1 MDTWTYTREGELY
14 HHGIKG
20 QKWGVRRFQNKD
32 GSLTPAGKKRYDEYG
47 MRYGI
52 KAEYDKSK
60 MDEDVI
66 LKKGTHIQNISS
78 DSARDVSKDRP
89 IYGAHTKH
97 DKDAYGGRFAKAVD
111 TRYGIAIKNDL
122 VLLKDVKVASQKQA
136 VETFME
142 MYKKDP
148 KGVAESIGR
157 AHAEMYILQN
167 NMPSTYR
174 EMVAS
179 RITNAYMEKG
189 ENWVKSKGYVVFNES
204 MVSVKESEA
213 RNKYYDL
220 LIKKGYGA
228 IRDINDIND
237 GYADDPVIFI
247 NAKSTMK
254 NVNHRELTITE
265 MEIAKARYEYDKARR
280 FDDPLQRAVS
290 TKSAKRNLK
299 VAEKNSSVNKR
310 DSYIKRRAKLDKM
323 VKEYIR
329 KHPNTNLTQSEIE
342 EMLQREDR

>member
-167 NMPSTYR
+167 NYH
-174 EMVAS
+174 
-179 RITNAYMEKG
+179 
-189 ENWVKSKGYVVFNES
+189 
-204 MVSVKESEA
+204 
-213 RNKYYDL
+213 
-220 LIKKGYGA
+220 KK
-228 IRDINDIND
+228 
-237 GYADDPVIFI
+237 F
-247 NAKSTMK
+247 S
-254 NVNHRELTITE
+254 
-265 MEIAKARYEYDKARR
+265 
-280 FDDPLQRAVS
+280 
-290 TKSAKRNLK
+290 
-299 VAEKNSSVNKR
+299 
-310 DSYIKRRAKLDKM
+310 
-323 VKEYIR
+323 
-329 KHPNTNLTQSEIE
+329 
-342 EMLQREDR
+342 

>member
-1 MDTWTYTREGELY
+1 MNTWTCTRQGELY

-60 MDEDVI
+60 MDKDVI

-78 DSARDVSKDRP
+78 DGARDVSNDRP

-122 VLLKDVKVASQKQA
+122 VLLKDVKIASQKQA

-142 MYKKDP
+142 MYDKDP

-157 AHAEMYILQN
+157 AHAEMYVLQN
-167 NMPSTYR
+167 NMPSVYR

-179 RITNAYMEKG
+179 RIANAYMVKG

-254 NVNHRELTITE
+254 NVKHRELTIAE

-280 FDDPLQRAVS
+280 FDDPLQRAAS
-290 TKSAKRNLK
+290 TKSAKRDLK
-299 VAEKNSSVNKR
+299 TAEKNSGVKKQ

-329 KHPNTNLTQSEIE
+329 KHPNTKLTQSEIE
-342 EMLQREDR
+342 EMLQEER

>member
-1 MDTWTYTREGELY
+1 MSTWICTRQNELT

-47 MRYGI
+47 MRYGV

-78 DSARDVSKDRP
+78 DGARDVSKDRP

-136 VETFME
+136 VDTFME

-157 AHAEMYILQN
+157 AHAEMTVLQN
-167 NMPSTYR
+167 NMPASYKDW
-174 EMVAS
+174 VAD
-179 RITNAYMEKG
+179 RITQAYLNSG

-254 NVNHRELTITE
+254 NVKNRELTIAE

-290 TKSAKRNLK
+290 TKSAKRDLK
-299 VAEKNSSVNKR
+299 TAEKNSGVKKR

-323 VKEYIR
+323 IKEYIR
-329 KHPNTNLTQSEIE
+329 KHPNTKLTQSEIE
-342 EMLQREDR
+342 EMLQEER